1 MYEEY
6 SSQEFEEKYTY
17 SGNLGA
23 FWTPEKTTFRL
34 WAPTAEAVSIRLY
47 RSGDPGA
54 DDLLAQLRMQPDV
67 CGTWTAERVGNL
79 NGIYY
84 TYVVTVHGQTREV
97 CDPYAR
103 TTGVNGCRGMI
114 LDLSSVN
121 PPQWDADADPHA
133 GKSITDA
140 VIYELHVRDLS
151 SDPSAHIAHK
161 GKFLGLTETGTKTRG
176 GHPTGLDHI
185 KALGVTHVHLLPM
198 YDFGFTD
205 ESQPHPQYNW
215 GYDPVNYNVPEGSY
229 ATDPF
234 HGAVRVAEVK
244 RMVKALHDNGLSV
257 VMDVVYNHVYDAGT
271 FCFNQI
277 VPGYFSRINSKGEY
291 SNGSSCGNDTA
302 SERSMVRK
310 YIVDSVCY
318 WADEY
323 HIDGFRFDIASL
335 LDTVTINEI
344 MAAVHRK
351 HPNVIFYGEG
361 WDMKTELTKPGV
373 QLAEQTNSALVPGF
387 GFFSDTIRDLLRG
400 STFDSTAP
408 GFIAGA
414 VVPKEA
420 LEACFMGM
428 PSWAAQPD
436 QCVNYASCHD
446 NTTLFDRIALTAP
459 SAPVVTR
466 IRMNNLA
473 AAFYMLSQGVP
484 FLQAGEEM
492 LRTKPGKHGGFDD
505 NSYRSPDSV
514 NSLKW
519 ATLDKPEYQDV
530 LSYYKGL
537 IAFRKAHGALHLTT
551 REEVQYH
558 VHPVYCENEHCVA
571 FHIDEPEGEI
581 FAVFNADT
589 QPVPIALPDGH
600 WNVNIRDG
608 RAGTETME
616 TVSGTVPA
624 SPISAMVLTRRKAV
638 EVVAGLIWDK
648 DKFLICQRPENKA
661 RGLLWEFPGGKV
673 EAGET
678 LPQAL
683 QRECMEE
690 LAVKLDVRDQ
700 FMQVEHK
707 YPDIFIRLTL
717 FHCVISE
724 GVPQTLEHNALRWI
738 HPSETNHFTFC
749 PADADILEEID
760 RVYGGKKSL

>member
-1 MYEEY
+1 
-6 SSQEFEEKYTY
+6 
-17 SGNLGA
+17 
-23 FWTPEKTTFRL
+23 
-34 WAPTAEAVSIRLY
+34 
-47 RSGDPGA
+47 
-54 DDLLAQLRMQPDV
+54 
-67 CGTWTAERVGNL
+67 
-79 NGIYY
+79 
-84 TYVVTVHGQTREV
+84 
-97 CDPYAR
+97 
-103 TTGVNGCRGMI
+103 
-114 LDLSSVN
+114 
-121 PPQWDADADPHA
+121 
-133 GKSITDA
+133 
-140 VIYELHVRDLS
+140 
-151 SDPSAHIAHK
+151 
-161 GKFLGLTETGTKTRG
+161 
-176 GHPTGLDHI
+176 
-185 KALGVTHVHLLPM
+185 
-198 YDFGFTD
+198 
-205 ESQPHPQYNW
+205 
-215 GYDPVNYNVPEGSY
+215 
-229 ATDPF
+229 
-234 HGAVRVAEVK
+234 
-244 RMVKALHDNGLSV
+244 
-257 VMDVVYNHVYDAGT
+257 
-271 FCFNQI
+271 
-277 VPGYFSRINSKGEY
+277 
-291 SNGSSCGNDTA
+291 
-302 SERSMVRK
+302 MVRK

-323 HIDGFRFDIASL
+323 HMDGFRFDIASL
-335 LDTVTINEI
+335 IDTVTINEI
-344 MAAVHRK
+344 MAAVHQK

-373 QLAEQTNSALVPGF
+373 RLAVQTNSAMVPGF

-400 STFDSTAP
+400 TTFESTAP
-408 GFIAGA
+408 GFVAGA

-428 PSWAAQPD
+428 PSWAAQPN

-459 SAPVVTR
+459 EAPVETR

-473 AAFYMLSQGVP
+473 AAFYMLAQGVP

-519 ATLDKPEYQDV
+519 ATLDRPEYQDV

-537 IAFRKAHGALHLTT
+537 IAFRKAHGALRLST
-551 REEVQYH
+551 REDVQRH

-571 FHIDEPEGEI
+571 FRIDEPEGEI
-581 FAVFNADT
+581 FAVFNADA
-589 QPVPIALPDGH
+589 QPVPIALPEGH

-616 TVSGTVPA
+616 TVSGTVPV
-624 SPISAMVLTRRKAV
+624 SPISAMALTRRKAI

-648 DKFLICQRPENKA
+648 DKFLICQRPESKA

-683 QRECMEE
+683 RRECMEE
-690 LAVKLDVRDQ
+690 LAVKLDVRDR

-724 GVPQTLEHNALRWI
+724 GVPQALEHNALRWI
-738 HPSETNHFTFC
+738 HPSETKNFTFC
-749 PADADILEEID
+749 PADADILKKID
-760 RVYGGKKSL
+760 RVYGGKKPL